1 MLSPKGLDS
10 KQQTSE
16 QLRLIDEYL
25 ASENAQSVISEAL
38 DLVKPFYLAQ
48 MQRQIVEQAHSLAG

>member
-1 MLSPKGLDS
+1 MLRPKGLDP

-16 QLRLIDEYL
+16 QLRLIDDYL
-25 ASENAQSVISEAL
+25 AAENAQSVIGEAL

-48 MQRQIVEQAHSLAG
+48 MQRQITE